1 MRSNQGRLRMWFVA
15 GACGFAL
22 AIASTVVMAAANVPL
37 ADAVRSA
44 DHDAVERLLRGTVD
58 VDAATADGMTALHW
72 AVQRDSVALTERLIK
87 AGADVRA
94 RNRYGVTAMTL
105 AVTNGNAA
113 IVARLLAAG
122 ADPNTE
128 LAGGETV
135 LMTAARTGKVAVILR
150 LLAAGAD
157 PNAREESRGQTAL
170 MWATAE
176 NNADAII
183 ALVAGGADVRVRTG
197 DQTTADAT
205 GTFSREVGLVE
216 RAQTGPSFTAL
227 LFASQLGQLDA
238 AQALVDVGADVNDS
252 FPDGTSALIVAAMN
266 GQFELGAFL
275 IDQGADI
282 HASGQG
288 WNALH
293 QTIRLRRT
301 NIGHLPPPE
310 GQGTVSS
317 MDFIEKLLASGID
330 VNAPMTA
337 DFRDG
342 YRNRLNRIGAT
353 PFLLASK
360 NVDTAV
366 MRVLLESGADPLM
379 PNADLTTPLM
389 VAAGVDMWNPGEDG
403 GATVEDEP
411 EALEAVKMLVELG
424 NDVRAAN
431 DRGETPLHGAAYRGA
446 PSIVDYLVEQGA
458 EIDARSSQGWTP
470 WTIANGVFYSLFYK
484 EQPETATRLAE
495 LMAERGLSTAGMVD
509 ELRTCFDC
517 GRNRGNARNSEG
529 RRVAQPTP
537 ENVPSQVESASQDAA
552 QPVPE

>member
-15 GACGFAL
+15 GAYGFAL
-22 AIASTVVMAAANVPL
+22 AIASTVVMAASNVPL

-122 ADPNTE
+122 ADPNTQ

-227 LFASQLGQLDA
+227 LFAC
-238 AQALVDVGADVNDS
+238 
-252 FPDGTSALIVAAMN
+252 
-266 GQFELGAFL
+266 
-275 IDQGADI
+275 
-282 HASGQG
+282 
-288 WNALH
+288 
-293 QTIRLRRT
+293 R
-301 NIGHLPPPE
+301 
-310 GQGTVSS
+310 
-317 MDFIEKLLASGID
+317 
-330 VNAPMTA
+330 
-337 DFRDG
+337 
-342 YRNRLNRIGAT
+342 
-353 PFLLASK
+353 
-360 NVDTAV
+360 
-366 MRVLLESGADPLM
+366 
-379 PNADLTTPLM
+379 
-389 VAAGVDMWNPGEDG
+389 
-403 GATVEDEP
+403 
-411 EALEAVKMLVELG
+411 
-424 NDVRAAN
+424 
-431 DRGETPLHGAAYRGA
+431 
-446 PSIVDYLVEQGA
+446 
-458 EIDARSSQGWTP
+458 
-470 WTIANGVFYSLFYK
+470 
-484 EQPETATRLAE
+484 
-495 LMAERGLSTAGMVD
+495 
-509 ELRTCFDC
+509 
-517 GRNRGNARNSEG
+517 
-529 RRVAQPTP
+529 
-537 ENVPSQVESASQDAA
+537 
-552 QPVPE
+552 